1 MTLRVAYMGTP
12 QIACPSLD
20 SLIEMIGFNV
30 VGVFTQPDR
39 PSGRGKKVEFSPV
52 KCLAHS
58 RGLDIFQPITLKDPA
73 VEETIKSLDLDLIV
87 VMAYGQILPQRI
99 LDLPKYGA
107 LNIHASI
114 LPRHRGAAPIQRA
127 IIEGDNETGVSLMK
141 MDAGMDTGDV
151 ISTMSIPIRES
162 ESAVELTD
170 AISILGA
177 AIISRDLPNYISG
190 KLEPQKQNESLA
202 THASK
207 IEKSDGLIDWSMPS
221 VHIHRRMRAF
231 NPWPGI
237 FTYLPNENNQTLRIV
252 SAEVL
257 NLSGNPGEVIHADK
271 SGIAIACG
279 KNSLLATQVQR
290 QGGNQL
296 SVKDFLNGHPINL
309 GDIFG

>member
-12 QIACPSLD
+12 QIACPSLEA
-20 SLIEMIGFNV
+20 LIEMVDFNV

-39 PSGRGKKVEFSPV
+39 PSGRGKKVEFSAV
-52 KCLAHS
+52 KYLAHS

-73 VEETIKSLDLDLIV
+73 FEETIKTLDLDLIV

-99 LDLPKYGA
+99 LDLPKHGA

-114 LPRHRGAAPIQRA
+114 LPRHRGAAPIQWA
-127 IIEGDNETGVSLMK
+127 IIKGDNETGVSLMK

-151 ISTMSIPIRES
+151 ISTMSIPIRET

-170 AISILGA
+170 KISMLGA
-177 AIISRDLPNYISG
+177 EIISRDLSNYISG
-190 KLEPQKQNESLA
+190 KLEPQKQNESFA

-207 IEKSDGLIDWSMPS
+207 IEKTDGLIDWSMAA
-221 VHIHRRMRAF
+221 VHIHRRMRAY

-237 FTYLPNENNQTLRIV
+237 FTYLPKENNRTLKIV
-252 SAEVL
+252 SADVL
-257 NLSGNPGEVIHADK
+257 NLCGTPGEVIHADK
-271 SGIAIACG
+271 SGITIACG

-290 QGGNQL
+290 QGGKQL
-296 SVKDFLNGHPINL
+296 SAQDFLNGNPINI
-309 GDIFG
+309 GDIFR